1 MSEVMHRE
9 MALGPIGPIPLSLL
23 THMSSSNMAIFFRRG
38 AIATLLR
45 P

>member
-23 THMSSSNMAIFFRRG
+23 THMSSSHMAIFLGGGPWPHF
-38 AIATLLR
+38 
-45 P
+45 